1 MPIFSFGK
9 SERFPNMYKFKENDS
24 KDKNDLF
31 VDGNFDISDKQSFLK
46 TQNFMGSGPK
56 GNSVKYN
63 GVPGPGYYLLKGFA
77 DEIIQKGEKINLA
90 HIRMQKLKE
99 ESEKMKLQKSME
111 KEQKNEDIKNNL
123 DNEEE
128 QINNNNNE

>member
-56 GNSVKYN
+56 GNNVKYN
-63 GVPGPGYYLLKGFA
+63 GVPGPGYYKIPCSIHHVPEFA
-77 DEIIQKGEKINLA
+77 D
-90 HIRMQKLKE
+90 
-99 ESEKMKLQKSME
+99 
-111 KEQKNEDIKNNL
+111 KNI
-123 DNEEE
+123 NEEFKYV
-128 QINNNNNE
+128 